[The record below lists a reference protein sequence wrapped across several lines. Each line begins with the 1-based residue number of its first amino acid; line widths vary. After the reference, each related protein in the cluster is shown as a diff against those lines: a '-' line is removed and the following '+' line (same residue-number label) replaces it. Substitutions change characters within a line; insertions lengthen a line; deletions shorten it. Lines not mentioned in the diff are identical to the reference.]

1 MSDWK
6 RGRPWFLAALGWVF
20 VAMAPGCG
28 REDPDDL
35 SYRIRVDFAAGRLA
49 KTEADFAQL
58 ARIRPLTVAERL
70 LRSQVASDRGR
81 IDEALTV
88 LAEPRGPTTGPDA
101 ALIASGRGQLEMD
114 RYRFRAAET
123 ELKRALTLDPGRV
136 EARRRLIMLYAQQG
150 RSAEIAAQAPALL
163 SMATPDF
170 LDLFF
175 CTLARHQPIDRAEQA
190 EALEQAVQA
199 DPGDRASQ
207 LALAECLRRL
217 GRLDQAE
224 SNLDL
229 LPPTDPEVLAV
240 RALVALDRG
249 DSLRAQA
256 LLGADSP
263 AGDDHPALA
272 RLLGRL
278 ALARDDAAAAVRH
291 FRAALKAAPDDRDAH
306 FGLAQALRLT
316 GQPET
321 ARPHADTVRA
331 QDRLESLVKSARRQN
346 RRDHPA
352 TLQAIAE
359 ACLALDRRDEARAW
373 YRLAL
378 SHDPDNDQLK
388 NALSRLGSTQSS
400 TR

>member
-1 MSDWK
+1 MSKWK
-6 RGRPWFLAALGWVF
+6 RGRPWFQSVLGWV
-20 VAMAPGCG
+20 VATMGPGCG

-35 SYRIRVDFAAGRLA
+35 SYRVKIDFAAGRLA
-49 KTEADFAQL
+49 ETEADFARL
-58 ARIRPLTVAERL
+58 ARVRPLTVSERL

-81 IDEALTV
+81 IDEALTL
-88 LAEPRGPTTGPDA
+88 LADPPGAIKGADA
-101 ALIASGRGQLEMD
+101 ALLASGRGQLEMD
-114 RYRFRAAET
+114 RYRFRAAEA
-123 ELKRALTLDPGRV
+123 ELKRALTLDPDRV

-150 RSAEIAAQAPALL
+150 RSAEIAAHTPALV
-163 SMATPDF
+163 SVPAPDF

-190 EALEQAVQA
+190 EALERAVHA
-199 DPGDRASQ
+199 DPDDRASQ

-249 DSLRAQA
+249 DSIRAQA

-263 AGDDHPALA
+263 GDDHPALA
-272 RLLGRL
+272 RLRGRL
-278 ALARDDAAAAVRH
+278 ALARDDAPAAVLH
-291 FRAALKAAPDDRDAH
+291 FRAALKAGPDDRDAH
-306 FGLAQALRLT
+306 FGLAQSLRLAN
-316 GQPET
+316 QPEA
-321 ARPHADTVRA
+321 ARPHAETVRA
-331 QDRLESLVKSARRQN
+331 QDRLESLVKSARRQDRQDN
-346 RRDHPA
+346 PA

-359 ACLALDRRDEARAW
+359 ACLALNRRDLARAW

-378 SHDPDNDQLK
+378 SHDPNNDELK
-388 NALSRLGSTQSS
+388 NALSQLDSTHSS
-400 TR
+400 TP

>member
-1 MSDWK
+1 MSEWK
-6 RGRPWFLAALGWVF
+6 RARPRFLPALAWV
-20 VAMAPGCG
+20 VLAMGPGCG

-35 SYRIRVDFAAGRLA
+35 SYRARNDFAAGRLA
-49 KTEADFAQL
+49 EAEADFARL

-81 IDEALTV
+81 IDEALTM
-88 LAEPRGPTTGPDA
+88 LADPRDPTQGPEA

-114 RYRFRAAET
+114 RYHFRAAEA
-123 ELKRALTLDPGRV
+123 ELKRAFTLDPDRV

-150 RSAEIAAQAPALL
+150 RSAELAAQAPALL
-163 SMATPDF
+163 SMRTPDF

-175 CTLARHQPIDRAEQA
+175 CTLGRHQPIDRAEQA
-190 EALEQAVQA
+190 EALERAVQA
-199 DPGDRASQ
+199 DPGDRASR

-240 RALVALDRG
+240 RALVALDQG

-256 LLGADSP
+256 LLGAGSS

-272 RLLGRL
+272 RLRGRL
-278 ALARDDAAAAVRH
+278 ALARDDAPAAVGQ
-291 FRAALKAAPDDRDAH
+291 FRAALKVASDDRDAH

-316 GQPET
+316 GQPEA
-321 ARPHADTVRA
+321 ARPHAETARA
-331 QDRLESLVKSARRQN
+331 QDRLEWLVKTARREN

-359 ACLALDRRDEARAW
+359 ACLALNRRDQARAW

-378 SHDPDNDQLK
+378 SYDPNNDDLK
-388 NALSRLGSTQSS
+388 NALARLDSTH
-400 TR
+400 